1 MSDLNIVALMGRIT
15 RDAEMKTT
23 ASGKSFVRF
32 SIAVN
37 RTRKKRDEEGYEN
50 VPSFFNLYHFGKS
63 AEGIFPYL
71 KKGQLVSVE
80 GYLEQRTWEQ
90 QGEKRSSTEI
100 VIDKLNLAG
109 WRRDAGMALP
119 YPRDESE
126 AAEEVAMDE
135 EDLLW
140 SRVGECSDPEV
151 F

>member
-1 MSDLNIVALMGRIT
+1 MAI
-15 RDAEMKTT
+15 
-23 ASGKSFVRF
+23 
-32 SIAVN
+32 
-37 RTRKKRDEEGYEN
+37 EG
-50 VPSFFNLYHFGKS
+50 H
-63 AEGIFPYL
+63 
-71 KKGQLVSVE
+71 
-80 GYLEQRTWEQ
+80 LEQRTWEQ